1 VLSATFIE
9 ARKITDKRHGYR
21 GRVSLIDLRNG
32 SEKARIKL
40 APDLGWLALP
50 DGFGRPKARFR
61 SPTFETFNKKNV
73 VSADGPIEEITK
85 IASVKDAAE

>member
-1 VLSATFIE
+1 MLSATFIE

-21 GRVSLIDLRNG
+21 GLVSLNELGNG

-50 DGFGRPKARFR
+50 DGFGRPIKPDRNLIR
-61 SPTFETFNKKNV
+61 SLHRKQAN
-73 VSADGPIEEITK
+73 DK
-85 IASVKDAAE
+85 IRRTELG

>member
-1 VLSATFIE
+1 M
-9 ARKITDKRHGYR
+9 
-21 GRVSLIDLRNG
+21 
-32 SEKARIKL
+32 
-40 APDLGWLALP
+40 LALP